1 MTTKRPAGGVGTA
14 SAEEPPA
21 RPAVTA
27 SGGVGERDARLDRV
41 ELLTRELAARLERV
55 LAIVERQAGIPAEAD
70 QAPSRPALQVLQ
82 GGAS

>member
-1 MTTKRPAGGVGTA
+1 
-14 SAEEPPA
+14 
-21 RPAVTA
+21 
-27 SGGVGERDARLDRV
+27 V